1 MRAVLTFLML
11 FSLSFGYAQNSK
23 LKGRVN
29 DENNKPIAYATVFIE
44 ATKQS
49 TQTNERGEYTLRNIK
64 PGVQVVKVQLIGY
77 VVNAQNVTFTKDD
90 QSLNFSMT
98 TSDNEMNTI
107 ELYTND
113 NKNQRKVQNLTRLPL
128 KIKDQVQSI
137 SIVSDAIIKEQ
148 GALTITDAA
157 RNVAGVTL
165 FNTYGGV
172 KESMSIRGF
181 RGTPVLR
188 NGVMMDSDFRT
199 ASAVSDMQGVE
210 SVQVIKGSAAVTQGF
225 GDGLGSA
232 GGVINVVTKSPNFR
246 NQTEVG
252 FRGGSWNQIRPT
264 VDFEQI
270 LDKKETVSLRVNAAY
285 EKADGF
291 RINTEKEKIYINPSL
306 EWKVDEKST
315 LNLEMDYLGASVT
328 PDKGTINLGEIS
340 ENKLYEMPHNK
351 FLGFKSDRNNLD
363 AFNYS
368 ARFQREL
375 TDNLSIRIAA
385 INSISKT
392 DNLASSVSNFNA
404 KTTNPYERT
413 RSLSKNYTNDKNSV
427 VQIDLVGKE
436 IQTGV
441 LKHTFQVGF
450 DYRQNSV
457 TTEAFGTFN
466 ESRDD
471 NTKPDNKIDVI
482 DVSGPISN
490 DLPDGYYFVGQG
502 RNTITT
508 PTIGFMAQDF
518 IEVNPYIK
526 AVLGLRYSR
535 LNGNTTK
542 GRSIEAWDPLYGL
555 ILSPTKNIN
564 VFGSYTTTSSNRSSN
579 NELYYGGTVGTS
591 KTKQIEFGF
600 KSDWLNERL
609 SFNFTYFILN
619 NENLAAP
626 YYTEDFT
633 EVKGKYILAGDLKRT
648 GFEVDITGKIT
659 NDLQVM
665 LGYAYLDAQYKNSPS
680 YVDGSAPMNAP
691 NHTVNAWANYQ
702 VSQGALKGLS
712 VGFGA
717 YYVGDRPVNEYSMVT
732 DQHGTTPG
740 IKPFDMPSYLTLN
753 AQVSYTY
760 KNATIRVFGNNL
772 ADQLGYTS
780 YFRGGNINE
789 IDPRNFA
796 AQLSYKF

>member
-1 MRAVLTFLML
+1 MKAVLTFLML

-29 DENNKPIAYATVFIE
+29 DENNKPVAYATVFIE

-49 TQTNERGEYTLRNIK
+49 TQTNERGEYTLRNLK
-64 PGVQVVKVQLIGY
+64 PGMQIIKVQLIGY
-77 VVNAQNVTFTKDD
+77 VINSQNISITKED
-90 QSLNFSMT
+90 QTINFSLK
-98 TSDNEMNTI
+98 TSDNELGTI

-137 SIVSDAIIKEQ
+137 SVVSDAIIKEQ

-199 ASAVSDMQGVE
+199 AAAVSDMQGVE

-232 GGVINVVTKSPNFR
+232 GGVINVVTKTPNFR

-252 FRGGSWNQIRPT
+252 FRAGSWNQIRPT

-291 RINTEKEKIYINPSL
+291 RVNTERERIYFNPAL
-306 EWKVDEKST
+306 EWKVDSKST
-315 LNLEMDYLGASVT
+315 LNVEMDYLGASVT
-328 PDKGTINLGEIS
+328 PDKGTVNLGDIN
-340 ENKLYEMPHNK
+340 ENKLYDMPHNK
-351 FLGFKSDRNNLD
+351 FLGFKSDQNNLD

-392 DNLASSVSNFNA
+392 DNIGSSVAGYNSLNA
-404 KTTNPYERT
+404 KLPVNERERT
-413 RSLSKNYTNDKNSV
+413 LSKSYTNDKNSV

-441 LKHTFQVGF
+441 LKHTFQIGF

-457 TTEAFGTFN
+457 TSENYNTFVVDTIN
-466 ESRDD
+466 VVGS
-471 NTKPDNKIDVI
+471 
-482 DVSGPISN
+482 ISN
-490 DLPDGYYFVGQG
+490 VLPADKTYNFSSKGQT
-502 RNTITT
+502 TITT

-518 IEVNPYIK
+518 IEINPYIK

-542 GRSIEAWDPLYGL
+542 NRTIDAWDPLYGL

-579 NELYYGGTVGTS
+579 NELYEGGTVGTS
-591 KTKQIEFGF
+591 RTKQIEFGF

-609 SFNFTYFILN
+609 NFNFTYFILN

-626 YYTEDFT
+626 YYDENFN

-659 NDLQVM
+659 NDLQVI

-702 VSQGALKGLS
+702 VSEGALKGLS

-717 YYVGDRPVNEYSMVT
+717 YYVGERPVNEYSMVRDGHNT
-732 DQHGTTPG
+732 KPG
-740 IKPFDMPSYLTLN
+740 VKPFDMPSYLTLN

-760 KNATIRVFGNNL
+760 KNATLRVFGNNL
-772 ADQLGYTS
+772 ADRLGYTS

-796 AQLSYKF
+796 AQLTYKF